1 MKAFS
6 NLCHP
11 SYVVTILCIVF
22 FQLEH
27 ERVWNSQRFT
37 QIQLRVVTQQWQRDH
52 EELLVRALVT
62 LEEARHAHQK
72 EMELQK
78 DRQQQQEICLQL
90 REKVCVWNDYAFDF
104 FKVHFLCF
112 MILFRAPLSYLISA
126 GSGSITLLC
135 LFFLQPIRYKLS
147 LTSHSFLFYAT
158 YLVTYTGGLN
168 KFSWLLVFFQCRL
181 PAYLKI
187 AVRNM
192 L

>member
-1 MKAFS
+1 MKIFS

-11 SYVVTILCIVF
+11 SYVATIVCIVF

-78 DRQQQQEICLQL
+78 DRQQQQDICLQL
-90 REKVCVWNDYAFDF
+90 REKVCAWNDFEF
-104 FKVHFLCF
+104 FKVQFYDTVQGPPVIFNLCREWIYHFI
-112 MILFRAPLSYLISA
+112 M
-126 GSGSITLLC
+126 
-135 LFFLQPIRYKLS
+135 
-147 LTSHSFLFYAT
+147 
-158 YLVTYTGGLN
+158 
-168 KFSWLLVFFQCRL
+168 LVFRSL
-181 PAYLKI
+181 SDISSL
-187 AVRNM
+187 
-192 L
+192 